1 MAVFSESRRFIAG
14 ARCPRCGAEDR
25 LVVYHRE
32 GRDYRECVACGS
44 RATLGVPETT
54 PAAPAESILWIDRAG
69 DGGDSE
75 SG

>member
-44 RATLGVPETT
+44 RAALGVPETT
-54 PAAPAESILWIDRAG
+54 PAEPILWIDRAS
-69 DGGDSE
+69 DGGDPG